1 MAKKL
6 IKIALILFIL
16 LIPFVSISLIV
27 KNNMMRFMDKEYAW
41 YKQNKDYMESHNE
54 YARVLIMGDSVAKVG
69 WFPRELS
76 DDSYNYSLGG
86 VSPIEEYY
94 YLKEYLKNN
103 KAPEYII
110 FTQGMDHFWMA
121 ETIWD
126 RSIYFH
132 RMSVSDLNEII
143 NVCDKYKDK
152 EILGNKDRI
161 DAFLY
166 KIYSPSQY
174 GTAFCNGLLSSKRF
188 NENNQKIEEAIKNKG
203 QVLIS
208 SGKNPNS
215 SSDIAKKKRFNCN
228 IVINKYFE
236 QIIDI
241 CIDNNIGFV
250 FQSPPLN
257 KATYE
262 SLSEPF
268 LKEYQKYMESIQK
281 KYPQTKIDQTVFYY
295 DNKYF
300 EDSVHLNEEGVHKY
314 TSEMKNKYK
323 RVFKETK

>member
-1 MAKKL
+1 MTKKL

-132 RMSVSDLNEII
+132 RMSFNDLDEIFDI
-143 NVCDKYKDK
+143 CNNYKDK
-152 EILGNKDRI
+152 TILDNKDRI
-161 DAFLY
+161 DEFLY

-174 GTAFCNGLLSSKRF
+174 GTAFCNGLLSSKRLH
-188 NENNQKIEEAIKNKG
+188 ENNQKLEEAQKNKG

-208 SGKNPNS
+208 SGKPPTDC
-215 SSDIAKKKRFNCN
+215 SDIDKKKNFNCN
-228 IVINKYFE
+228 KVINKYFK
-236 QIIDI
+236 QIINT
-241 CIDNNIGFV
+241 CIDNNIGFI

-262 SLSEPF
+262 SLSKPF

-281 KYPQTKIDQTVFYY
+281 KYPQTQIDQTVSYY

-300 EDSVHLNEEGVHKY
+300 EDPVHLNEEGVHKY